1 MQVSNQL
8 YGKLTTDGTKK
19 LYVYRIIMAFD
30 EVYNPV
36 KKELWDRK
44 AVSFG
49 IITNEELP
57 SEEVSVKTVQ
67 FTTEVHVFKHSFK
80 VLLSVFFSCNDYLC
94 TKILE
99 S

>member
-8 YGKLTTDGTKK
+8 YGELTTDGTKK
-19 LYVYRIIMAFD
+19 LYVYRIIMGFA

-49 IITNEELP
+49 IITNEKLP
-57 SEEVSVKTVQ
+57 AEEVSVKTE
-67 FTTEVHVFKHSFK
+67 FRTEVHVFKHSFK
-80 VLLSVFFSCNDYLC
+80 VLLSVFFSCNDYIC

>member
-8 YGKLTTDGTKK
+8 YGELTTDGSKK
-19 LYVYRIIMAFD
+19 LYVYRIIMAFA

-49 IITNEELP
+49 IITNEKLP
-57 SEEVSVKTVQ
+57 LEEVSVKTVQ
-67 FTTEVHVFKHSFK
+67 FRSPR
-80 VLLSVFFSCNDYLC
+80 
-94 TKILE
+94 I
-99 S
+99 